1 MLDTHKIYY
10 DDESYNQGHGRAY
23 EFLGINPSQGAIVIV
38 RPDQCMLPFPPGTMF
53 DTDNGRCIRRD
64 GDGGL

>member
-1 MLDTHKIYY
+1 MPDTHKIYY

-38 RPDQCMLPFPPGTMF
+38 RPDQCMSPILASMS